1 MVFINPWAFYHPD
14 DIPDLNPQDEDE
26 ARGCICGVC
35 GYIIASAIFVWLM
48 HFILNFRLNGIIS
61 TDVHFI
67 LILVNCIIIYPIL
80 TIILMKLSFK
90 IADKFITKKK
100 KYMKGKITFSGKI
113 CDFELITRKDLIER
127 GYKYM
132 EKVSGLFYKDYDI
145 DFDAPKDKYFTEVK
159 LTFNDEKEIK
169 LDGSEINS
177 IIPTVRG
184 TFTVFLSASLTPAC
198 YEDVKKIEI

>member
-1 MVFINPWAFYHPD
+1 MIFINPWAFYHSD

-90 IADKFITKKK
+90 IADKITIKNK
-100 KYMKGKITFSGKI
+100 
-113 CDFELITRKDLIER
+113 RN
-127 GYKYM
+127 
-132 EKVSGLFYKDYDI
+132 EKL
-145 DFDAPKDKYFTEVK
+145 
-159 LTFNDEKEIK
+159 
-169 LDGSEINS
+169 
-177 IIPTVRG
+177 
-184 TFTVFLSASLTPAC
+184 C
-198 YEDVKKIEI
+198 